1 VKIVS
6 RGVLRLVVL
15 LAAMSGLLALFSGVA
30 HAFVSANHCEPV
42 RRG

>member
-1 VKIVS
+1 VVL
-6 RGVLRLVVL
+6 VLRNVGRSVVL